1 MTDPVKP
8 QDYPRRTAWC
18 EGTLTRADEIE
29 ALADWAVGVDQKD
42 RQEWGEA
49 ACRVFR
55 TSIDKHLAHARDAAS
70 TEKRI
75 FRRTGARLESAISSL
90 DAAEA
95 DLLHLAPADYV
106 VGQMPSIL
114 NHVVRHLQPTDT
126 RRLALGRIATQVGVE
141 ALGAGREEVR
151 RVEDRTT
158 TTRIINDQR
167 GVIVGAV
174 RGASSAA
181 LRETTRV
188 RSFRNVVVATA
199 AGMFIVAVGLVVT
212 GVVSPTTVPLCFA
225 PQDGDKV
232 TVVCPTE
239 QSGPIPNE
247 GGQSAVTA
255 TAINKVTDRTVSPID
270 IFIVAVLGAT
280 AAAVAGAAAIRKIR
294 GSSEPYGV
302 PIALAVLKL
311 PTGAVTAVLGL
322 VLMRGGFVPGLS
334 ALDTS
339 AQILAWAAIFGY
351 AQQLFTRLVDQQAHT
366 VLDSVRGGDKAT
378 TGAPST

>member
-1 MTDPVKP
+1 
-8 QDYPRRTAWC
+8 
-18 EGTLTRADEIE
+18 
-29 ALADWAVGVDQKD
+29 VDQVGRD
-42 RQEWGEA
+42 QWNDT

-55 TSIDKHLAHARDAAS
+55 TSIANHLANARAAARPP
-70 TEKRI
+70 KRGL
-75 FRRTGARLESAISSL
+75 RGTGARLESAISSL

-95 DLLHLAPADYV
+95 DLLHMAPADHV
-106 VGQMPSIL
+106 IGQMPSIL
-114 NHVVRHLQPTDT
+114 NHVGRHLQPTDP
-126 RRLALGRIATQVGVE
+126 RGVAVGRIAKEVGF
-141 ALGAGREEVR
+141 EVGSGDDLR
-151 RVEDRTT
+151 RVRHPHATAVIDKE
-158 TTRIINDQR
+158 R
-167 GVIVGAV
+167 GVIVSAV

-181 LRETTRV
+181 LREQTRV

-199 AGMFIVAVGLVVT
+199 AGMLAVAIGLVVI
-212 GVVSPTTVPLCFA
+212 GAKSPTTVPLCFA
-225 PQDGDKV
+225 PQDGGEV

-247 GGQSAVTA
+247 GEQSAVTA
-255 TAINKVTDRTVSPID
+255 TAINKEIDRTVSPLD

-280 AAAVAGAAAIRKIR
+280 AAAVAAAAAIRRIR

-311 PTGAVTAVLGL
+311 PTGAVTAILGL

-334 ALDTS
+334 ALDTT

-351 AQQLFTRLVDQQAHT
+351 AQQLFTRLVDQQASA

-378 TGAPST
+378 VPPPST